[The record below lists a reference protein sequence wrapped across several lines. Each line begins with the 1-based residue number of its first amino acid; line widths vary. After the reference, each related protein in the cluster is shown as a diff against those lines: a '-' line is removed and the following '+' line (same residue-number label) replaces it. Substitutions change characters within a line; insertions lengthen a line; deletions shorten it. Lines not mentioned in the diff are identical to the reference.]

1 MCQRCLRTKPDRTHH
16 CSQCGKCILKMD
28 HHCPWVGN
36 CIGFYNY
43 KYFLNML
50 FYASF
55 TTLLIVIT
63 SYPVFIAVLAHDHV
77 DNRIAYFVVTA
88 WILALAFCVLI
99 TSFFIFH
106 MWLLSNQY
114 TTLEFCETRSKNNQ
128 FEQRSPYDRGCC
140 LNF

>member
-1 MCQRCLRTKPDRTHH
+1 
-16 CSQCGKCILKMD
+16 MD

-50 FYASF
+50 FYASV
-55 TTLLIVIT
+55 TSLIIVVT
-63 SYPVFIAVLAHDHV
+63 SYPVFIAVLAHEKV
-77 DNRIAYFVVTA
+77 DNKKAYFVVTA

-106 MWLLSNQY
+106 MWLLSN
-114 TTLEFCETRSKNNQ
+114 
-128 FEQRSPYDRGCC
+128 
-140 LNF
+140 